1 MIYIVAILL
10 LMLGLP
16 GLLNRNRN
24 NPNVFVMITMTF
36 FLMFIGILF
45 AGLVCAK
52 EHKDTRIHVAVIDTG
67 VNVKLAHLYMCK
79 DGHKDLTGK
88 GLNDV
93 HGHGTNVAGVLAKT
107 MNTNTHCLQ
116 IIKWYHDSSKMSEPY
131 QKLMEDALDT
141 AHRYNAKY
149 INMSLS
155 GAGPIAS
162 EFALMSVLLSEGT
175 EIYVSAGNN
184 SRNLDV
190 NCNAFPACY
199 RFNYPNFHVVGAY
212 DVPVSNKGSWIEMEH
227 GNNVEGFGV
236 LMSGSSQATAVRL
249 SKRL

>member
-1 MIYIVAILL
+1 VIYIVAILL

-36 FLMFIGILF
+36 FLMFIGIMF
-45 AGLVCAK
+45 SGLVCAR
-52 EHKDTRIHVAVIDTG
+52 ESSDNRIHIAVIDTG
-67 VNVKLAHLYMCK
+67 VNLKLASTYMCR
-79 DGHKDLTGK
+79 DGNADLTGN
-88 GLNDV
+88 GLSDV
-93 HGHGTNVAGVLAKT
+93 HGHGTNIAGILAKKI
-107 MNTNTHCLQ
+107 NTKTHCLQ
-116 IIKWYHDSSKMSEPY
+116 IIKWFHTSNKNDKGFS
-131 QKLMEDALDT
+131 KLMEDALDV
-141 AHRYNAKY
+141 AHKYKAKY

-155 GAGPIAS
+155 GDGHLPS
-162 EFALMSVLLSEGT
+162 EFAMMSILLSEGI

-184 SRNLDV
+184 SKDLDV

-199 RFNYPNFHVVGAY
+199 RFNHPNFHVVGAY
-212 DVPVSNKGSWIEMEH
+212 DVPVSNKGSWVEMEH

-236 LMSGSSQATAVRL
+236 VMSGSSQATAVRL